1 MNAELFPARRII
13 LSLCDH
19 SGVWSAPYVRAGYD
33 VRQVD
38 IKRGG
43 DVRLLEHPGKVHG
56 IIAQPPCTHFAGS
69 GARWWEAKGEA
80 AIVDGLAVVDACLRF
95 VAVCSPEWWVLENP
109 VGRLKNWIG
118 PHRLTFQPH
127 EYAGWAD
134 DPDAEAYTK
143 RTCLWGDFAAPEK
156 RSVAPVLGSMMHRL
170 PPSDE
175 RAALRSLTPSG
186 FARAFFEA
194 NP

>member
-1 MNAELFPARRII
+1 MLVEHRII
-13 LSLCDH
+13 LSLCDYT
-19 SGVWSAPYVRAGYD
+19 GIWSQPYRAAGYD

-38 IKRGG
+38 IKDGG
-43 DVRLLEHPGKVHG
+43 DVRLLEYPGHVHG

-69 GARWWEAKGEA
+69 GARWWEGKGDA
-80 AIVDGLAVVDACLRF
+80 AIIEGLQVVDACLRF
-95 VAVCSPEWWVLENP
+95 VAVCRPRWWVLENP

-118 PHRLTFQPH
+118 PHRMTFQPH

-143 RTCLWGDFAAPEK
+143 RTCLWGDFTPPEK
-156 RSVAPVLGSMMHRL
+156 RDVGDKLGSIMHLL
-170 PPSDE
+170 PPGDD
-175 RAALRSLTPSG
+175 RAAKRSVTPTG